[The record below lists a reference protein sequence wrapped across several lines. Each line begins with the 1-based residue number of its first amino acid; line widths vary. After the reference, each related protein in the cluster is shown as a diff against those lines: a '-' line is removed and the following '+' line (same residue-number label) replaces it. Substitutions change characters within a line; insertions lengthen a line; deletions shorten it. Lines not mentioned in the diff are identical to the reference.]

1 MSDPILV
8 TLMKMRPHCSQSS
21 RENAT
26 PSSGTYPLASNKEVP
41 PRPAL
46 SVISEAKKRVIVV

>member
-8 TLMKMRPHCSQSS
+8 TLMKMPPHYSQSS

-26 PSSGTYPLASNKEVP
+26 PSSGTSPLASNKGVP

-46 SVISEAKKRVIVV
+46 SVISEANSLM